1 MAQINTQ
8 SLVTGTA
15 FGTIQKLEPLSFWG
29 GFNSRTGCVT
39 EPSHPQYGMCLSQKI
54 VVIESGRGSSSS
66 SSVLAEAIRLGTA
79 PAAFL
84 LLEVDTI
91 LATGA
96 IVAAELYQLDCPI
109 MVLKPQDWATLETG
123 MQIRLETD
131 TIFLEDNKDLL

>member
-1 MAQINTQ
+1 MAQIIAAQ

-15 FGTIQKLEPLSFWG
+15 KGTVLRLEPLSFWG
-29 GFNSRTGCVT
+29 GFDSTTGCVT
-39 EPSHPQYGMCLSQKI
+39 EPSHPQYGICLSQKI
-54 VVIESGRGSSSS
+54 VVMESGRGSSSS

-96 IVAAELYQLDCPI
+96 LVAAELYQLDCPI
-109 MVLKPQDWATLETG
+109 MVLTAPTWAALETG
-123 MQIRLETD
+123 MKIQLENGTV
-131 TIFLEDNKDLL
+131 FLED

>member
-1 MAQINTQ
+1 MVQIITAQ

-15 FGTIQKLEPLSFWG
+15 KGTVLRLEPLSFWG
-29 GFNSRTGCVT
+29 GFDSTTGCVT

-54 VVIESGRGSSSS
+54 VVMESGRGSSSS
-66 SSVLAEAIRLGTA
+66 SSVLAEAIRRKTA

-96 IVAAELYQLDCPI
+96 IVAAELYQLHCPI
-109 MVLKPQDWATLETG
+109 MVLKPQDWAALETG
-123 MQIRLETD
+123 MQVRLETD
-131 TIFLEDNKDLL
+131 AVFLEDA